1 MAKLNPRSHKLGIHE
16 KNSRP
21 HPWRRFRW
29 FICGAQYRSALGR
42 ETRRGVTPP
51 VSWHLRSEEQKAIAD
66 AWNTISN
73 GAQIA
78 VVLERLP
85 SKDVDDEEEDY

>member
-1 MAKLNPRSHKLGIHE
+1 MKKTRVLILGGGFGGLYAALNID
-16 KNSRP
+16 P
-21 HPWRRFRW
+21 HWV
-29 FICGAQYRSALGR
+29 

>member
-1 MAKLNPRSHKLGIHE
+1 
-16 KNSRP
+16 
-21 HPWRRFRW
+21 
-29 FICGAQYRSALGR
+29 
-42 ETRRGVTPP
+42 

-85 SKDVDDEEEDY
+85 SKDLDDEEEDY